1 MSAILNHLKWK
12 FDRKKRLLR
21 PYTMISCPRKK
32 IRLQHIFKDRG
43 NLSCLQ
49 QEPLNALQLITWMLI
64 KRYRAIN
71 YLAVSRWGKY
81 SIKRTL
87 ITDHTFSLQNFL
99 FSTKQPGPCFSIVV
113 KKTQTNTHGVWFSLQ
128 IYLQNSWP
136 AHKISHFFQWFVL

>member
-1 MSAILNHLKWK
+1 MTFVSLKSGISLDTLERTK
-12 FDRKKRLLR
+12 GIFATLDLCTKCLRFLTSSKGSLIERKGSLR

-71 YLAVSRWGKY
+71 YLAVSRWGGY

-87 ITDHTFSLQNFL
+87 ITDYTFSLQNFL
-99 FSTKQPGPCFSIVV
+99 FSTKQPGPCFSS
-113 KKTQTNTHGVWFSLQ
+113 G
-128 IYLQNSWP
+128 
-136 AHKISHFFQWFVL
+136 